1 MDRPVLRY
9 FGGKF
14 MLAPWIISQM
24 PPHRVYVE
32 PFGGAASVLMQ
43 KPRSYAEVYNDLDD
57 RIVNVF
63 RVLQDASLSIQ
74 LLKKLHATP
83 FARREFELAS
93 CVSKE
98 PVEDARRTII
108 RSFFGFGADSVSDPT
123 RSTGFRS
130 NSNRSGTTPA
140 HDWVNY
146 APALPAFT
154 ERLAGVVIENC
165 DAFEMIEKFDSP
177 ETLFYLDP
185 PYVTDTR
192 KRKKAYRFELNDG
205 DHETLLKGLK
215 GLKGKVLLSGYDNP
229 IYSALGWHCM
239 RRNALSDGAGE
250 RVESLWFN
258 PAAEVGIAQAD
269 LFRSTTD
276 RLSGGELIE

>member
-14 MLAPWIISQM
+14 LLAPWIISHM
-24 PPHRVYVE
+24 PKHRVYVE

-63 RVLQDASLSIQ
+63 RVLQNPETCNRLEG
-74 LLKKLHATP
+74 LLRITP

-93 CVSKE
+93 EISEE
-98 PVEDARRTII
+98 PIEDARRTII
-108 RSFFGFGADSVSDPT
+108 RSFMGFGADSVSDPS

-146 APALPAFT
+146 SLVVGDFCL
-154 ERLAGVVIENC
+154 RLAGVVIENSPASGLM
-165 DAFEMIEKFDSP
+165 DKMDGP
-177 ETLFYLDP
+177 ETLFYVDP
-185 PYVTDTR
+185 PYVHDTR
-192 KRKKAYRFELNDG
+192 NRKNSYRFEMTDAEHAVLLAQLQ
-205 DHETLLKGLK
+205 TLKGM
-215 GLKGKVLLSGYDNP
+215 VILSGYRSPLYDEV
-229 IYSALGWHCM
+229 GWT
-239 RRNALSDGAGE
+239 RIDRKSFADGGGE
-250 RVESLWFN
+250 RIESLWLN
-258 PAAEVGIAQAD
+258 PAAAKAMPQAG
-269 LFRSTTD
+269 LF
-276 RLSGGELIE
+276 G